1 MLNDPTNGEP
11 TKISRRYLEDGGK
24 VRISKLTGNVIP
36 KPDPLGDRKP
46 RSIVV
51 GLKDTLP
58 EDVTEVTFSGYEQY
72 VPYIYANHVAKK
84 AAQNAK
90 NKA

>member
-11 TKISRRYLEDGGK
+11 TKISRRYLEDGKK

-36 KPDPLGDRKP
+36 KPDPLADRKP

-51 GLKDTLP
+51 GLKDTPP
-58 EDVTEVTFSGYEQY
+58 EDVTEVTFTGYDQY
-72 VPYIYANHVAKK
+72 VPYIYSTYATKKEAQAKK
-84 AAQNAK
+84 E
-90 NKA
+90 